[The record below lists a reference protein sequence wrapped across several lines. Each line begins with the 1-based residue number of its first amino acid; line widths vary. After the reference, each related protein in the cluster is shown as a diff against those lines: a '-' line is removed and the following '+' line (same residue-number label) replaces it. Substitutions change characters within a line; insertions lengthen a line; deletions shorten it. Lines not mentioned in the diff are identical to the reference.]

1 MYIVVKYKINLH
13 WLHINKFD
21 IFRQCTY
28 TFVLYIH
35 TVIVCNSSYFHNTIF
50 RDCIFINFGVAITC
64 VFLFGFYGKRMSVQ
78 RYMYDLLKLQKE

>member
-35 TVIVCNSSYFHNTIF
+35 TVIHLISTTQFLEI
-50 RDCIFINFGVAITC
+50 
-64 VFLFGFYGKRMSVQ
+64 VFLLILE
-78 RYMYDLLKLQKE
+78 LLLHVYFSLDSMEKECLFKGTCMIY